1 MFSVGV
7 SIASQSKVRLPCPAR
22 DLLDCCSLEMV
33 TSNAGGTTNQL
44 PRLHSAT
51 GALAPEQF
59 WRWGRLLRTSPALFL
74 LAASCFYEQ
83 HEKPPESSAR
93 LILWSAEN
101 LADALLVK
109 KTIRTWKSG
118 QLELGDLRNFNRQW
132 LQAKSAAKMRKALV
146 RLVACDK
153 PTGRW
158 IKQVVGKSLTPKDFF
173 EDRSSDL
180 YSASWRKSDFSNAS
194 PVPAKTIRRLLAI
207 AIANAKSESVFMARL
222 QQEKLEAM
230 KQLAYGASHEI
241 NNPLANI
248 ATGAQ
253 VLIGA
258 EQDCDRKQR
267 LARIYAQAMVAHDM
281 ISDMMLFA
289 HPPAPVFKQADI
301 RLLVR
306 DIVRRRDPEGNLI
319 RVALGVDVDKARIDV
334 NQISVV
340 LEALLKNARE
350 AIKERESIEL
360 SRGGHVAEKYCPS
373 IDVRVSAVGDRLFFR
388 VSDNGVG
395 ISDQAARHLFD
406 PFYSGR
412 EAGRGHGFG
421 LSKAWRIVGMHQG
434 EISFQRD
441 CRSGET
447 EFTFWLP
454 IVWRDKRQ

>member
-22 DLLDCCSLEMV
+22 DLLEVCRLDMV
-33 TSNAGGTTNQL
+33 VPNVSGTSNRL
-44 PRLHSAT
+44 PHFSSLDSAT
-51 GALAPEQF
+51 GELSPDQF
-59 WRWGRLLRTSPALFL
+59 WQWGRLLRTSPALFL
-74 LAASCFYEQ
+74 LAAGRFFDQ
-83 HEKPPESSAR
+83 HGKPPESSAR

-101 LADALLVK
+101 LADVLLVK

-118 QLELGDLRNFNRQW
+118 KLKKSDLRKFNRRW
-132 LQAKSAAKMRKALV
+132 LKAKSAPKMRKALE
-146 RLVACDK
+146 RLVAGDK
-153 PTGRW
+153 STGRW
-158 IKQVVGKSLTPKDFF
+158 MKQVVGKSLASKDFF
-173 EDRSSDL
+173 EDRKTSLSN
-180 YSASWRKSDFSNAS
+180 ARWRKTDFLAASNVS
-194 PVPAKTIRRLLAI
+194 AKTMRGLLRLAV
-207 AIANAKSESVFMARL
+207 AHARSESLFTARL
-222 QQEKLEAM
+222 QQEKLDAM

-253 VLIGA
+253 VLIGS
-258 EQDCDRKQR
+258 EKDCDRKQR

-289 HPPAPVFKQADI
+289 HPPAPVFEVADI

-306 DIVRRRDPEGNLI
+306 DIVRRRDTEGNLI
-319 RVALGVDVDKARIDV
+319 RVAVGVDVDKARIDV

-340 LEALLKNARE
+340 LEALLKNAFE

-360 SRGGHVAEKYCPS
+360 SRGDELAKRFCPA
-373 IDVRVSAVGDRLFFR
+373 IELRVSVVRGRLVFR
-388 VSDNGVG
+388 VSDNGAG
-395 ISDQAARHLFD
+395 LSDQAARHLFD

-421 LSKAWRIVGMHQG
+421 LSKAWRIIGLHQG
-434 EISFQRD
+434 EISFRRD
-441 CRSGET
+441 CQAGET

-454 IVWRDKRQ
+454 IG

>member
-22 DLLDCCSLEMV
+22 ELLEVCRLDMV
-33 TSNAGGTTNQL
+33 VPN
-44 PRLHSAT
+44 AT
-51 GALAPEQF
+51 GTSGRLPFLDSKTGGLSPDQF
-59 WRWGRLLRTSPALFL
+59 WQWGRLLRTSPTLFL
-74 LAASCFYEQ
+74 LSASRFFEQ
-83 HEKPPESSAR
+83 YGKPPESSAR
-93 LILWSAEN
+93 LILWSAEH

-109 KTIRTWKSG
+109 KTLGTWKSG
-118 QLELGDLRNFNRQW
+118 KRKQGDLRKLNRRW
-132 LQAKSAAKMRKALV
+132 LHAKSGPKMRKALKL
-146 RLVACDK
+146 LVAGDK
-153 PTGRW
+153 STGRW
-158 IKQVVGKSLTPKDFF
+158 VKQVVGKSLAPKDFL
-173 EDRSSDL
+173 ENRKTSL
-180 YSASWRKSDFSNAS
+180 LNARWRKSDFLSS
-194 PVPAKTIRRLLAI
+194 STSSAKTIRSVLRQAVSH
-207 AIANAKSESVFMARL
+207 ARSESLFTARL
-222 QQEKLEAM
+222 QQEKLDAM

-253 VLIGA
+253 VLIGS
-258 EQDCDRKQR
+258 EKDCDRKQR

-289 HPPAPVFKQADI
+289 HPPALVFEVADI

-306 DIVRRRDPEGNLI
+306 DIVRRRDREGNLI
-319 RVALGVDVDKARIDV
+319 RVAFGADVDKARIDV

-340 LEALLKNARE
+340 LEALLKNACE

-360 SRGGHVAEKYCPS
+360 SRGDSAAEEYCPAIELRIS
-373 IDVRVSAVGDRLFFR
+373 VVRSRLVFR
-388 VSDNGVG
+388 LSDNGAG

-421 LSKAWRIVGMHQG
+421 LSKAWRIVGLHQG
-434 EISFQRD
+434 EISFRRG
-441 CRSGET
+441 CRSGDT

-454 IVWRDKRQ
+454 LA

>member
-22 DLLDCCSLEMV
+22 DLLEVCRLDMV
-33 TSNAGGTTNQL
+33 VPGVSGTSNRLPHLDSKTGGL
-44 PRLHSAT
+44 PPS
-51 GALAPEQF
+51 QF
-59 WRWGRLLRTSPALFL
+59 WGWGRLLRTSPALFL
-74 LAASCFYEQ
+74 LAASRFYQ
-83 HEKPPESSAR
+83 QYGKSPESSAR
-93 LILWSAEN
+93 LILWSAGN
-101 LADALLVK
+101 LADALLAK
-109 KTIRTWKSG
+109 KTVRAWKSRK
-118 QLELGDLRNFNRQW
+118 QKQVDLREINRRW
-132 LQAKSAAKMRKALV
+132 LQAKSAKKMRKALEL
-146 RLVACDK
+146 LVAGDQSA
-153 PTGRW
+153 GRW
-158 IKQVVGKSLTPKDFF
+158 VKKVVGKSFESKDFF
-173 EDRSSDL
+173 EDRRTGL
-180 YSASWRKSDFSNAS
+180 LSARWRKSDFLSARS
-194 PVPAKTIRRLLAI
+194 VSVKTVRSLLRLAV
-207 AIANAKSESVFMARL
+207 AHARSESLLTDRL

-253 VLIGA
+253 VLIGS
-258 EQDCDRKQR
+258 EKDCDRKQR

-289 HPPAPVFKQADI
+289 HPPAPVFELADI

-306 DIVRRRDPEGNLI
+306 DIVRRRDTEGNLI

-340 LEALLKNARE
+340 LEALLKNACE

-360 SRGGHVAEKYCPS
+360 SRGDCGADKYCPA
-373 IDVRVSAVGDRLFFR
+373 IELRVTVVRNKLVFRLT
-388 VSDNGVG
+388 DNGAG

-421 LSKAWRIVGMHQG
+421 LSKAWRIVGLHQG
-434 EISFQRD
+434 EISFRRD
-441 CRSGET
+441 CQSGET

-454 IVWRDKRQ
+454 MT

>member
-7 SIASQSKVRLPCPAR
+7 SIASQSKARLPCPVR
-22 DLLDCCSLEMV
+22 DLLEVCRLDMV
-33 TSNAGGTTNQL
+33 VPSAAGTSNRL
-44 PRLHSAT
+44 PHFSSLDSTT
-51 GALAPEQF
+51 GALPPDQF
-59 WRWGRLLRTSPALFL
+59 WQWGRLLRTSPALFL
-74 LAASCFYEQ
+74 LAASGFFERYG
-83 HEKPPESSAR
+83 KPPESSTR

-109 KTIRTWKSG
+109 KTIRKWKSG
-118 QLELGDLRNFNRQW
+118 KTKQSDLRKFNRRW
-132 LQAKSAAKMRKALV
+132 LKAKSASKMRKSLV
-146 RLVACDK
+146 RLIAGDDSTERCL
-153 PTGRW
+153 
-158 IKQVVGKSLTPKDFF
+158 KQVVGKSLASKDFF
-173 EDRSSDL
+173 EDCGTSL
-180 YSASWRKSDFSNAS
+180 SAARWRKSDFLAAS
-194 PVPAKTIRRLLAI
+194 TVSAKTIRRLLRLAVDH
-207 AIANAKSESVFMARL
+207 AKSESFFMARL
-222 QQEKLEAM
+222 QREKLEAM

-253 VLIGA
+253 VLIGS
-258 EQDCDRKQR
+258 EKDCDRKQR

-289 HPPAPVFKQADI
+289 HPPAPVFEVADI

-350 AIKERESIEL
+350 AIRERESIEL
-360 SRGGHVAEKYCPS
+360 SRGDELAKRFSPAIEL
-373 IDVRVSAVGDRLFFR
+373 RVSVVRDRMVFR
-388 VSDNGVG
+388 VTDNGAGV
-395 ISDQAARHLFD
+395 SPQAARHLFD

-421 LSKAWRIVGMHQG
+421 LSKAWRIVGLHQG
-434 EISFQRD
+434 EINFRRD
-441 CRSGET
+441 CQAGET

-454 IVWRDKRQ
+454 MA